1 MIDENIKLTDED
13 EQVMDCYLWGLV
25 TIWEVIKVISDNHNT
40 EFDIDDIYELL
51 EHYCD
56 KTDPVNIIKRRIE
69 NPKLRDCLI
78 DIVKN
83 DISFRDAGKK
93 YKIPNA
99 TISDYFIRLGLR
111 KRITYNDK
119 KLQYLLKKYFKG
131 EVSKFEICH
140 SLQVRPDKLN
150 EYIERYKKENEY

>member
-1 MIDENIKLTDED
+1 MIDESIELTVED

-40 EFDIDDIYELL
+40 EFDIDNIYELL
-51 EHYCD
+51 EHYCEEN
-56 KTDPVNIIKRRIE
+56 DPVNIIKRSIE

-78 DIVKN
+78 DIAKN

-93 YKIPNA
+93 YNIPNA

-140 SLQVRPDKLN
+140 SLQVKPDKLN

>member
-1 MIDENIKLTDED
+1 MIDESIELTVED

-40 EFDIDDIYELL
+40 EFDIDDIYDLL
-51 EHYCD
+51 EHYCE
-56 KTDPVNIIKRRIE
+56 KTDPVNIIMNAIE
-69 NPKLRDCLI
+69 NQKLRDCLI

-140 SLQVRPDKLN
+140 SLQVKPDKLN